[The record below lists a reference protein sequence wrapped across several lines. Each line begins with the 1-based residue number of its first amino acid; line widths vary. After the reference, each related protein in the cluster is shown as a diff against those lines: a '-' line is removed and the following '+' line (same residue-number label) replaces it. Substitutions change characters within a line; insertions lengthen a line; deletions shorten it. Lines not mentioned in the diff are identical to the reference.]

1 MLYEPPCGVVFFLG
15 ELQLKPQ
22 TVWKLKPRYNVMHL
36 VDKKQIS
43 IVGQDVGNLGW
54 YQMIY
59 RLIDNSYKNSRLLA
73 LMLNYIEFKNSDTIV

>member
-1 MLYEPPCGVVFFLG
+1 
-15 ELQLKPQ
+15 
-22 TVWKLKPRYNVMHL
+22 MHL